1 MPNKQSTSSTK
12 SIEVFRP
19 GTFTSMAGTSFS
31 TSADDLSALAER
43 YDAANNPVPVVVG
56 HPKTNDPAYGWVQS
70 FSYDSDG
77 ERLIAEVGDL
87 DPAFAEAVEQGKFK
101 KVSMSF
107 FLPGASSN
115 PAGDDLY
122 PRHIGFL
129 GAAAPA
135 VSGLKPVEFAGG
147 DEGTL
152 TIEFGERAFKDV
164 ASLFRRIREFF
175 IEEHGLETADKVIS
189 DWEIGWIDDAGN
201 TPNPVSSDFST
212 IQKDIPM
219 PGKPKGNADFT
230 AREADLQT
238 REANIK
244 KREAD
249 ATSKENEDFAE
260 GLITA
265 GKLPTG
271 NKPQVVALLDGL
283 ASNNEQTVSFA
294 DGSATK
300 TSSLLDVIKTLLS
313 SQPKIVEFGEANLG
327 DDPASSSEDSEDIA
341 REAVSFQASQR
352 DTGIEVSTS
361 DAVMHVRKKRGLAD

>member
-1 MPNKQSTSSTK
+1 MPNKQTASTTK

-31 TSADDLSALAER
+31 ATAEDLSALAAR
-43 YDAANNPVPVVVG
+43 YDAASNPVPVVVG

-77 ERLIAEVGDL
+77 ERLIAEVGEL

-107 FLPGASSN
+107 FQPGASSN

-129 GAAAPA
+129 GATAPA

-147 DEGTL
+147 DEDTL

-164 ASLFRRIREFF
+164 ASVFRRIREFF

-189 DWEIGWIDDAGN
+189 DWEISWIDDAGREPA
-201 TPNPVSSDFST
+201 TVSSDFST
-212 IQKDIPM
+212 KQKDDPM
-219 PGKPKGNADFT
+219 PGKPKGNADFA

-249 ATSKENEDFAE
+249 ATSKENEDFADS
-260 GLITA
+260 LITA

-283 ASNNEQTVSFA
+283 ASNTEQTVSFA
-294 DGSATK
+294 DGAATK
-300 TSSLLDVIKTLLS
+300 TSSLLEVTKSLLNN
-313 SQPKIVEFGEANLG
+313 QPKIVEFGEANLG
-327 DDPASSSEDSEDIA
+327 DDPAPSSEDTEDIA

-361 DAVMHVRKKRGLAD
+361 EAVMHVRKKRGLAD